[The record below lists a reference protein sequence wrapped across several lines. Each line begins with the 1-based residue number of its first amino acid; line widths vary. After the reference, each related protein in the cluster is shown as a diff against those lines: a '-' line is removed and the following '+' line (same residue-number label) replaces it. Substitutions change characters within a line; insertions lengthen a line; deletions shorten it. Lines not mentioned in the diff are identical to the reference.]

1 MRAASAAT
9 TRSAVS
15 TRCALTQSPSVS
27 SAVSAPLPA
36 SMRSISSTIAAV
48 RASSVA
54 ELSLRCRGHA
64 RSRYRPKV
72 DGQRQHAQR
81 IGRRRAVDDDVVPF
95 PRSRPA
101 RRPREDRAPPEF
113 QEVPKVLPGQYV
125 PGRTRRIAR
134 SARPAIS
141 RHRASSSASVSSA
154 SASRNPPPASA
165 SSASTLVGSRS
176 PVGTTGVPST
186 SPSECAWSVDTTR
199 TRRPLCASRT
209 AVAVASVDLP
219 TPPLPTKRLIR
230 AWVGAGVS
238 VSLDSFLEVLQCG
251 VGEPAL
257 GLALEQADHRDD
269 KVDREFIGDI
279 GARSLGRQ
287 AVCAVQRPEQ

>member
-1 MRAASAAT
+1 MRSP
-9 TRSAVS
+9 SP
-15 TRCALTQSPSVS
+15 PSVS
-27 SAVSAPLPA
+27 RPVSAPLPA
-36 SMRSISSTIAAV
+36 STRSISSTIAAV
-48 RASSVA
+48 RASSAA

-72 DGQRQHAQR
+72 EGSVSIRSASAVDAQSTTTWSHSPDLASSPTSCR
-81 IGRRRAVDDDVVPF
+81 PSTSWIPGSAESSSGAMCPSSDSSNRAV
-95 PRSRPA
+95 S
-101 RRPREDRAPPEF
+101 
-113 QEVPKVLPGQYV
+113 
-125 PGRTRRIAR
+125 T
-134 SARPAIS
+134 PAIS
-141 RHRASSSASVSSA
+141 RQRASRRASVSSA

-165 SSASTLVGSRS
+165 SSASTRVGSRS

-230 AWVGAGVS
+230 AWVGAGDS
-238 VSLDSFLEVLQCG
+238 LSLDSFLEVLQCG
-251 VGEPAL
+251 VGQPAL
-257 GLALEQADHRDD
+257 GLALEQADHRNDQ
-269 KVDREFIGDI
+269 VDREFIGDI

-287 AVCAVQRPEQ
+287 SVCAVQRPQQ